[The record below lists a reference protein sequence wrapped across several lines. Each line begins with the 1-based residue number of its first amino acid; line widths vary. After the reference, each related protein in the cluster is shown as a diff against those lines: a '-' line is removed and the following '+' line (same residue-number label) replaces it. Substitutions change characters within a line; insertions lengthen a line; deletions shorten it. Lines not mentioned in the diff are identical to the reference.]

1 VDNYYEN
8 NVEDICKHIL
18 NYKNFSLNNN
28 EHVTSL
34 ISYMA
39 VNKDKEGN
47 IQEED
52 SNEDKLTEF
61 MKKFIDDKIFEID
74 NNKYFW
80 DNGTYRRIIEEEE
93 KIKLIWEAHRIG
105 HEGVDKTYQR
115 LRRHF
120 YWKSIVNDIKSTIKL
135 CTKWQLYKTMI

>member
-74 NNKYFW
+74 NNKYF
-80 DNGTYRRIIEEEE
+80 
-93 KIKLIWEAHRIG
+93 
-105 HEGVDKTYQR
+105 
-115 LRRHF
+115 
-120 YWKSIVNDIKSTIKL
+120 
-135 CTKWQLYKTMI
+135 